1 MSLRLEKTFRA
12 SKMNFFGVK
21 EFSLRILISKID
33 VKMNLRSITK
43 SHAAAT
49 YIGFLTKS
57 ITKSNGRATAM
68 PPAWEL
74 KYMPISRCLKILFS
88 KTKISYPILSYWT
101 LSKNLRALLADYS
114 RNSL

>member
-1 MSLRLEKTFRA
+1 MVYENRA
-12 SKMNFFGVK
+12 SKMNSRVVTRNHSADP
-21 EFSLRILISKID
+21 E
-33 VKMNLRSITK
+33 
-43 SHAAAT
+43 
-49 YIGFLTKS
+49 IGFLTKS
-57 ITKSNGRATAM
+57 IPKPYGRATAM